1 MRLARM
7 KKSKNLFQK
16 ATKKKKIRKSFNKPY
31 SNIMFYF

>member
-7 KKSKNLFQK
+7 KKVK
-16 ATKKKKIRKSFNKPY
+16 TKSTKGLKFRKSFNKPY